1 MSSKN
6 VRVLIVDD
14 QASIRALL
22 KAIVMQMG
30 AEVAGEASDGE
41 AAIVQYQACK
51 PNIVLMDINMPKMDG
66 VEALKRIVAID
77 PQVCVIMM
85 TSVNDAEIIGDCLS
99 LGARNLLLKDNN
111 PEIIQQE
118 IRATWRDYIQEM
130 GSQNGLQS
138 Q

>member
-1 MSSKN
+1 MPSKN

-22 KAIVMQMG
+22 KVIVIQMG
-30 AEVAGEASDGE
+30 AEVAGEASNGE
-41 AAIVQYQACK
+41 EAIVQYQACK
-51 PNIVLMDINMPKMDG
+51 PNIVLLDINMPRMDG

-77 PQVCVIMM
+77 PRVCVIMM
-85 TSVNDAEIIGDCLS
+85 TSVNDAGIICDCLS

-111 PEIIQQE
+111 PEVIQQE

-130 GSQNGLQS
+130 GSQNGLQP
-138 Q
+138 